1 MGFIKK
7 YWLIIV
13 LVFLIVVLVFL
24 KLTYSSSNDKT
35 NQTTQQN
42 HQAAEITKEITP
54 TTVVQ
59 IGTENEDKNKS
70 SENTFTTTDGEVINA
85 NDYKSED
92 LSDTVNVDDL
102 STLLPYKGKYFRVEK
117 YLKPGYLEVIVK
129 DDDNLSKAREEVE
142 NWLKENNTDSQE
154 TQLIYVFE

>member
-1 MGFIKK
+1 MSFVKK
-7 YWLIIV
+7 YWLVIV
-13 LVFLIVVLVFL
+13 LVFLIVILVFL
-24 KLTYSSSNDKT
+24 KLRYT
-35 NQTTQQN
+35 NNGETVQQTQQKD
-42 HQAAEITKEITP
+42 QTAEITGSITP
-54 TTVVQ
+54 TTEIQ
-59 IGTENEDKNKS
+59 IGIINQDQTKS

-92 LSDTVNVDDL
+92 LSDTTNVDDL

-142 NWLKENNTDSQE
+142 NWLKENNTNSDE
-154 TQLIYVFE
+154 TQIVYVFE

>member
-1 MGFIKK
+1 MNLIKK
-7 YWLIIV
+7 YWLVVV

-24 KLTYSSSNDKT
+24 KLRYANSEDTTQQVQQD
-35 NQTTQQN
+35 NQTT
-42 HQAAEITKEITP
+42 ETLEEVTP
-54 TTVVQ
+54 TNETQ
-59 IGTENEDKNKS
+59 MTGTGEDKTKS
-70 SENTFTTTDGEVINA
+70 NENTFTTTEGETINA

-92 LSDTVNVDDL
+92 LSDTINVDDL

-129 DDDNLSKAREEVE
+129 DDDNLTKAREEVD
-142 NWLKENNTDSQE
+142 NWLRENNTNSEE

>member
-1 MGFIKK
+1 MSLIKK
-7 YWLIIV
+7 YWLVVV
-13 LVFLIVVLVFL
+13 LIFLIVILVFL
-24 KLTYSSSNDKT
+24 KMKYSNGNTVSQT
-35 NQTTQQN
+35 NQQSNQ
-42 HQAAEITKEITP
+42 ITEEVKEIVP
-54 TTVVQ
+54 TNGIQTGV
-59 IGTENEDKNKS
+59 IGDDESKS
-70 SENTFTTTDGEVINA
+70 SENTFKTAEGEIINA
-85 NDYKSED
+85 DDYKSED
-92 LSDTVNVDDL
+92 LSDTVNIDDL